1 MKLNKLLA
9 AGLFVGTLAGVGLP
23 TAANAA
29 VGVYLN
35 VAPPP
40 PRAEF
45 VPAPRRG
52 YVWVPG
58 YWDVRGRHHVWRPGY
73 WEVARRGYNYAP
85 PVWVQRGDRWQLD
98 RGGWRRGDRDGDGVP
113 NRFDRAPG
121 NPYRH

>member
-23 TAANAA
+23 AVADAA

-40 PRAEF
+40 PRAEI

-58 YWDVRGRHHVWRPGY
+58 YWDVRGHRHVWRAGY

-85 PVWVQRGDRWQLD
+85 PVWVQRGERWQLD